1 MGNCTGVMLF
11 VVLLTAGETHLVF
24 LELDKKEMLL
34 ICGGTQLCV
43 VGEGSS
49 GEDKCTFLAIGF
61 CPHLPPPA
69 RNHQP
74 THPHYN

>member
-1 MGNCTGVMLF
+1 MLF

-24 LELDKKEMLL
+24 LELDKKEMLI

-43 VGEGSS
+43 VGEGSG

-61 CPHLPPPA
+61 WPGLPHPA
-69 RNHQP
+69 TISQLIHTTTDQQ
-74 THPHYN
+74 